1 MFPQASVAVHVRV
14 MTDVFPQPATLV
26 SVSEIVTFPQVS
38 LPVAVPVL
46 AEVASAVHSMVTSA
60 GKVRLGEVVSTIVI
74 V

>member
-1 MFPQASVAVHVRV
+1 MFPQSSVAVHVLV
-14 MTDVFPQPATLV
+14 ITDVFPQPATLV
-26 SVSEIVTFPQVS
+26 SLSEMLTSPQVS

-60 GKVRLGEVVSTIVI
+60 GKLRLGDVVSTMVM